1 MPLPTMTP
9 HERRERAIQKR
20 TCLRKFIVE
29 EQFTTT
35 RIAQALL
42 GVGES
47 ATRSALMAE
56 VRDGIIEQR
65 VVETDLGALSVW
77 AITPHGWMVGSEI
90 DGEFDLP
97 EIGRI
102 AATTI
107 FHGLEV
113 QKVRIVALRAGF
125 QDWKSSS
132 YCQRRAARERKNWL
146 NIPDATAFDSC
157 GAHVA
162 IEVERRFKS
171 PRRYSDIF
179 AKYLRMIKLG
189 MIDHVAYVTPTAG
202 MAMRLKSQF
211 DRIIHVVFAGQ
222 RILVTDQHRSR
233 LQVYAF
239 DSWPHA
245 PISDTQRTAS

>member
-1 MPLPTMTP
+1 MPLPLMTP
-9 HERRERAIQKR
+9 RERRERAIAKR
-20 TCLRKFIVE
+20 ACLRKFIAE
-29 EQFTTT
+29 EKFTTT
-35 RIAQALL
+35 RIAQELL

-56 VRDGIIEQR
+56 VRDGTIEHR
-65 VVETDLGALSVW
+65 VVETDLGPLRVW
-77 AITPHGWMVGSEI
+77 AITPHGWMLCIES
-90 DGEFDLP
+90 DGTFDLP
-97 EIGRI
+97 EIGKI
-102 AATTI
+102 ATTTI

-113 QKVRIVALRAGF
+113 QRVRIVALRAGF
-125 QDWKSSS
+125 RDWKSSS

-171 PRRYSDIF
+171 PRRYADIF
-179 AKYLRMIKLG
+179 AKYLRMIKLDV
-189 MIDHVAYVTPTAG
+189 INHVAYVTPTAA

-211 DRIIHVVFAGQ
+211 DRISHVVFAGQ

-233 LQVYAF
+233 LQVYAA
-239 DSWPHA
+239 DAWPHH
-245 PISDTQRTAS
+245 PVSSTSRITS